1 VSWRTFARP
10 FLIFPRQMTKH
21 TKEEKAE
28 LIVQNWIKS
37 LLVEVPFEGFTI
49 VKLNVPKAKDTVSK
63 LKADIEQME
72 KEHDNG

>member
-1 VSWRTFARP
+1 
-10 FLIFPRQMTKH
+10 MTKN

-37 LLVEVPFEGFTI
+37 LLVEVPFGDFTI
-49 VKLNVPKAKDTVSK
+49 VKLNVPKAKDTVSQ
-63 LKADIEQME
+63 LKADIKQME